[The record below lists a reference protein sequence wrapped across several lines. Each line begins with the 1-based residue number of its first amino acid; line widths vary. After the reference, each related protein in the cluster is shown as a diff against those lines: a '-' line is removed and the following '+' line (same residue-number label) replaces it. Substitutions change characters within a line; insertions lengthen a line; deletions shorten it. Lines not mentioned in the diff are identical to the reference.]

1 MLKTIDHGKVR
12 EIRLNRPPA
21 NALSPELVEMIIEA
35 LEKAGVEAG
44 AVVMSGLPGM
54 FSGGLD
60 VPQLIQRDRDDM
72 STFWYRFLYLL
83 KTIANMPVP
92 IAFALTGHAPA
103 GGIVMAIFGDFR
115 VMPRGGYKTGMN
127 EVQVGLVVPPPV
139 YRALVRAVGPH
150 VAERILV
157 AGEMMSSE
165 SAAQIGLVDELA
177 DDPASVVARAIEWCE
192 LHLALPQPAL
202 LATRKMARADLH
214 GFFESGSELG
224 VDEFLDLWFSEST
237 RSALMALLDRLSKK

>member
-1 MLKTIDHGKVR
+1 MLKTVDHGNVR

-35 LEKAGVEAG
+35 LETAGEEAG
-44 AVVMSGLPGM
+44 AVVISGLPGM
-54 FSGGLD
+54 FSAGLD

-115 VMPRGGYKTGMN
+115 VMPRGGFKTGMN
-127 EVQVGLVVPPPV
+127 EVQVGLAVPPPV

-150 VAERILV
+150 VAERMLV
-157 AGEMMSSE
+157 AGEMMTSE
-165 SAAQIGLVDELA
+165 SAHQIGLIDELA
-177 DDPASVVARAIEWCE
+177 DDSAAVVARAIEWCE
-192 LHLALPQPAL
+192 FHLALPRLAL
-202 LATRKMARADLH
+202 STTRKMARADLH
-214 GFFESGSELG
+214 EFFENGSELG

-237 RSALMALLDRLSKK
+237 RSALMSLLDRLSQK